1 MPKKSK
7 WDKHVKQ
14 GLIYLKMPAG
24 LWRLVELARQGVE
37 WAEEA
42 VRRLEEVAKARGFY
56 DLLEQHLK
64 LAREAE
70 TIDPRGLAVED
81 PERGVKA
88 VIRDVKVVWKG
99 VRPRIVVE
107 YEANGEAKS
116 FSFAWGMYGD
126 RRIMANAKLDEERAA
141 VLAALTGD
149 GELREKKHAALHA
162 THLFAMA
169 KIKGIGWPL
178 LKWYAEVKGKP
189 EKYRFLLDFANM
201 LADDTGHRFSS

>member
-1 MPKKSK
+1 MPLMPKKSK

-70 TIDPRGLAVED
+70 TIDPRGVAVED
-81 PERGVKA
+81 PERSVKA
-88 VIRDVKVVWKG
+88 VIKDVWVEWDG
-99 VRPRIVVE
+99 NRPRIVVE
-107 YEANGEAKS
+107 YEANGRTET
-116 FSFAWGMYGD
+116 FYLTWGAATGEGV
-126 RRIMANAKLDEERAA
+126 RASVRLDEEKAA

-149 GELREKKHAALHA
+149 VSLKGKKGVAAFFPK
-162 THLFAMA
+162 HLFALA
-169 KIKGIGWPL
+169 KIKGVGWVL
-178 LKWYAEVKGKP
+178 LRWYAEVMA
-189 EKYRFLLDFANM
+189 E
-201 LADDTGHRFSS
+201 